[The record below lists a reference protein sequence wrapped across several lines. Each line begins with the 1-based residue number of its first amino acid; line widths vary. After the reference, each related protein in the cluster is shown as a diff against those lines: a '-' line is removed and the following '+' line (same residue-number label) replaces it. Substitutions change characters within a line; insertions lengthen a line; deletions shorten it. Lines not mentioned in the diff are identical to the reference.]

1 MSCWVPEEVD
11 YKEFAS
17 WNEYDTFLYR
27 VFHQDFI
34 EHRPIFRGLE
44 VHPRN
49 NPRFEGR
56 EESYWHLTCRDY
68 GHSDGAPESRDP
80 DLARCRRI
88 KWPRAFIEHYFEC
101 KSHDIDADECAGV
114 IVWES
119 THKPKKGRP
128 KPRIKLFLEEEQYL
142 LIIEQ
147 RREYYLLITAYRV
160 DEDWKLKSIAR
171 EARKKGINAGSA
183 C

>member
-1 MSCWVPEEVD
+1 MTKRNSAHIFVD
-11 YKEFAS
+11 GGLDRESVVKEF
-17 WNEYDTFLYR
+17 
-27 VFHQDFI
+27 
-34 EHRPIFRGLE
+34 
-44 VHPRN
+44 
-49 NPRFEGR
+49 
-56 EESYWHLTCRDY
+56 LTT
-68 GHSDGAPESRDP
+68 A
-80 DLARCRRI
+80 
-88 KWPRAFIEHYFEC
+88 
-101 KSHDIDADECAGV
+101 V

-142 LIIEQ
+142 LILEQ

-171 EARKKGINAGSA
+171 EARKKGVNAGSA